1 MAWGIMLISVRT
13 RDVRLG
19 RVEHARNSFSR
30 LGWVGQTSL
39 TTVGNVGSRIPSSWS
54 RVRSIWIRISS
65 SLGRV
70 GCWLAW
76 ERVARGLARITNYL
90 SRVTRVTQ
98 VTTTRV
104 TKVTRATWV
113 TKDTGRISQM
123 VCFSLSPMLAEAS
136 HKKATKALER
146 KCENFVRF

>member
-13 RDVRLG
+13 RARDVRLG

-54 RVRSIWIRISS
+54 RVRSIWIKISS

-70 GCWLAW
+70 GCWLA
-76 ERVARGLARITNYL
+76 
-90 SRVTRVTQ
+90 
-98 VTTTRV
+98 
-104 TKVTRATWV
+104 
-113 TKDTGRISQM
+113 
-123 VCFSLSPMLAEAS
+123 
-136 HKKATKALER
+136 
-146 KCENFVRF
+146 

>member
-1 MAWGIMLISVRT
+1 M
-13 RDVRLG
+13 
-19 RVEHARNSFSR
+19 
-30 LGWVGQTSL
+30 
-39 TTVGNVGSRIPSSWS
+39 
-54 RVRSIWIRISS
+54 
-65 SLGRV
+65 
-70 GCWLAW
+70 AW

-123 VCFSLSPMLAEAS
+123 VCFSLSPMLAKAS
-136 HKKATKALER
+136 HKKATKALE
-146 KCENFVRF
+146 KM

>member
-1 MAWGIMLISVRT
+1 MLISVRT

-19 RVEHARNSFSR
+19 RVEHARNSLSR

-39 TTVGNVGSRIPSSWS
+39 TRGGNVGSRIPSSWS
-54 RVRSIWIRISS
+54 RVGSIWIRISS

-76 ERVARGLARITNYL
+76 ERVARGLTRITNYL
-90 SRVTRVTQ
+90 RRVTRVTQ

-104 TKVTRATWV
+104 T
-113 TKDTGRISQM
+113 
-123 VCFSLSPMLAEAS
+123 
-136 HKKATKALER
+136 
-146 KCENFVRF
+146 

>member
-1 MAWGIMLISVRT
+1 MAWGIMLISVSRT

-30 LGWVGQTSL
+30 VGWVGQTSL
-39 TTVGNVGSRIPSSWS
+39 NTVDNVGSRTPSRWS
-54 RVRSIWIRISS
+54 RVGSIWIR

-76 ERVARGLARITNYL
+76 DRVARGLTRTTNYL

-113 TKDTGRISQM
+113 TKNTGRISQM
-123 VCFSLSPMLAEAS
+123 VCFSLSHMLAEAS

-146 KCENFVRF
+146 

>member
-19 RVEHARNSFSR
+19 SVEHAKNSFR
-30 LGWVGQTSL
+30 VGWVGQTSL
-39 TTVGNVGSRIPSSWS
+39 TTVGNVGSRMPYSWS
-54 RVRSIWIRISS
+54 TVESIWIRITST
-65 SLGRV
+65 LGRV
-70 GCWLAW
+70 CCWLAW

-90 SRVTRVTQ
+90 SRGTRVTQ

-146 KCENFVRF
+146 KCENFV